1 MWSTTANCNKKAALA
16 LGVMCFNTH
25 AALKIDDVVSPHRSS
40 SFISNVSGIHWSNI
54 GTPSLPKSDKIELQS
69 ISDIVDFIKVTLGL
83 PSKDIA
89 NILGVS
95 RQTLYSYKSSL
106 DSQTV
111 NNTTMER
118 ALKLFAILQKTTPL
132 FQRSP
137 GAMAKNYFQDGKSL
151 LDLLVE
157 KELDTKSIL
166 AISKILSNKMSSAT
180 KATPNNEV
188 SLYQLTTVS

>member
-1 MWSTTANCNKKAALA
+1 MWSTTSNCNKKAALA
-16 LGVMCFNTH
+16 LSVMCFNTH
-25 AALKIDDVVSPHRSS
+25 AALKIDDVISPHRSP
-40 SFISNVSGIHWSNI
+40 SFISNVSGIQWSNI
-54 GTPSLPKSDKIELQS
+54 GIPSVHQSDRTELQS
-69 ISDIVDFIKVTLGL
+69 ISDIVDFIKFTLGL

-118 ALKLFAILQKTTPL
+118 ALKLFAILQKATSF

-157 KELDTKSIL
+157 KELDTKNIL
-166 AISKILSNKMSSAT
+166 AISQTLSNKMSSAT